1 MYLIIFWPK
10 VLQKEYNGTCN
21 AKHPFFGFCVS
32 TLKGRA
38 VIESVEKR
46 KGNKQ
51 LAAFSPKIFSFPK
64 IDGKKSKPT
73 IAAWVIW
80 ESFFMLSAALPPCA
94 ERCFACAALTARSM
108 HLFPFIC
115 IHLSFH
121 KSRMLPS
128 GSINIT
134 YNLVQ
139 CWKFSSVTRWSFAA
153 SPYILKRFLKRF
165 YCKKCITTLHFYCFD
180 LALYIL
186 LRFWATLFQYVC
198 ARSQQQNSA
207 WFCVKLS
214 TSNSTLFNLFPFIC
228 ILLSFH

>member
-1 MYLIIFWPK
+1 MTISFSSANPFAPQFIFMDDTILVFSYSYPPTRVLWICCPSDTLYHFALFQENVLNYFWPK

-80 ESFFMLSAALPPCA
+80 ESFFMLSAALPCA
-94 ERCFACAALTARSM
+94 ERCFAGAALTPRSM

-115 IHLSFH
+115 ILLSFQT
-121 KSRMLPS
+121 SRMLPS
-128 GSINIT
+128 GSLNIT
-134 YNLVQ
+134 TRSNAESLVQ
-139 CWKFSSVTRWSFAA
+139 
-153 SPYILKRFLKRF
+153 
-165 YCKKCITTLHFYCFD
+165 
-180 LALYIL
+180 
-186 LRFWATLFQYVC
+186 
-198 ARSQQQNSA
+198 
-207 WFCVKLS
+207 
-214 TSNSTLFNLFPFIC
+214 
-228 ILLSFH
+228 